1 MKAKDLYKDAKQD
14 SIKSLK
20 EDADCLKGQFHEA
33 VNKNYNLALALK
45 LSTIINIILAITL
58 VLCLS
63 SCQSQK
69 QWSKKGFNHGWV
81 DTSTV
86 IVYDTIKIKG
96 SSLDT
101 LFMHSNDTVFLSDKN
116 FTTKYFYDTVT
127 KNNYLKTIVNNRDTV
142 VVREMHN
149 TSFKTIPYTFLDHL
163 KAVWYVW
170 LGLFVLLCIIAL
182 IALFKK

>member
-1 MKAKDLYKDAKQD
+1 MK
-14 SIKSLK
+14 
-20 EDADCLKGQFHEA
+20 
-33 VNKNYNLALALK
+33 
-45 LSTIINIILAITL
+45 TISYLMLAIIFVMLIL
-58 VLCLS
+58 VT

-69 QWSKKGFNHGWV
+69 QYQKKGLKRGWI
-81 DTSTV
+81 DTSMV

-142 VVREMHN
+142 VIREIHN
-149 TSFKTIPYTFLDHL
+149 TSFKAISYTFTDHL

-170 LGLFVLLCIIAL
+170 LGLFVLLCIVAL